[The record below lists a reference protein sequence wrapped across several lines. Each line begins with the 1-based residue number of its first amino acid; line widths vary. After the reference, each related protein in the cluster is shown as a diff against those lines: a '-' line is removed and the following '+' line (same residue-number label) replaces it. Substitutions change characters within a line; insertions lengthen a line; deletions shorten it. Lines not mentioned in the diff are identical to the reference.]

1 MRDEAYL
8 GVAHSVLGRRWQDRL
23 NDHSAREAQ
32 SIAAAHGVS
41 EVLARVIA
49 SRGADVHSAS
59 AFLAPRLRDAMPD
72 PSVLIDMDK
81 AVARLEQA
89 IEARESV
96 AIFGDYDVDGA
107 CSAALL
113 GEYLRHFGLQ
123 PIIHIPDRLTEGYGP
138 NIEAITA
145 LRERGAS
152 LLVCVDCG
160 TSGHGPLEEAAR
172 LGMEVIVL
180 DHHQAPEVL
189 PAVLALVNANR
200 QDDLSGL
207 GHLCAAGV
215 VFLTLVGLN
224 RSVRAKI
231 AKWSEVVSGSRED
244 FASKKE
250 FPDLIAAL
258 DLVALATVADVV
270 PLTGLN
276 RAFVAQG
283 LKVLRGRERIGLVAL
298 ADVARLD
305 AEPEAWHLGFLLGP
319 RINAGGRIGDAALGA
334 RLLMTENADEA
345 REIAA
350 KLDHLNRERQAVEE
364 AMLAEAEE
372 EAIALAGQNL
382 DGPDDAGRAVLVVTG
397 ERWHPGIVGIVA
409 GRIKERFQRPAFA
422 IARAEGAEYATGS
435 GRSIAGVDL
444 GAAVR
449 AALDAGIII
458 KGGGHAMAAGAT
470 LAPDRIVEFS
480 SFLEAR
486 LGSAITTS
494 READALLIDAAL
506 TAESLTPDFVI
517 DLARAGPF
525 GQGNPEPVIVL
536 PAHKLVDIRELR
548 GGHLKLTFLSPNGA
562 RIEAMAFRAMGRPLG
577 EAIVKARGQAVH
589 IAATAGRD
597 NWGGRL
603 RVSLRVLDLAPIR

>member
-1 MRDEAYL
+1 MAAEAYL
-8 GVAHSVLGRRWQDRL
+8 GVTRSALGRRWRDRL
-23 NDHSAREAQ
+23 DD
-32 SIAAAHGVS
+32 AAARDAEAIRTALGIPDI
-41 EVLARVIA
+41 LARIMA
-49 SRGADVHSAS
+49 GRGASLADAE
-59 AFLAPRLRDAMPD
+59 AFLNPRLREAMPD
-72 PSVLIDMDK
+72 PSVMVDLDK
-81 AVARLEQA
+81 AVARLAGA
-89 IEARESV
+89 IRSNERV

-113 GEYLRHFGLQ
+113 GDYLRALGLD
-123 PIIHIPDRLTEGYGP
+123 PAIHIPDRLTEGYGP
-138 NIEAITA
+138 NVEAITRLA
-145 LRERGAS
+145 GEGAR

-172 LGMEVIVL
+172 LGMDVLVL

-189 PAVLALVNANR
+189 PKVYALVNPNR

-224 RSVRAKI
+224 RALKAKS
-231 AKWSEVVSGSRED
+231 SEPL
-244 FASKKE
+244 
-250 FPDLIAAL
+250 PDLIAAL
-258 DLVALATVADVV
+258 DLVALASVADVV

-283 LKVLRGRERIGLVAL
+283 LKVMRARARPGLVAL

-334 RLLMTENADEA
+334 RLLMTRDADEA

-350 KLDHLNRERQAVEE
+350 RLDGLNRERQTVEE

-372 EAIALAGQNL
+372 EALRLAGL
-382 DGPDDAGRAVLVVTG
+382 HETDRAVLVVSG
-397 ERWHPGIVGIVA
+397 ANWHPGIVGIVA

-422 IARAEGAEYATGS
+422 IASGEGGLATGS

-449 AALDAGIII
+449 AAVEAGILV
-458 KGGGHAMAAGAT
+458 KGGGHVMAAGVSLDAAKIGAFADFLDAR
-470 LAPDRIVEFS
+470 LAPAV
-480 SFLEAR
+480 A
-486 LGSAITTS
+486 AS

-506 TAESLTPDFVI
+506 TAESLVPDFVAE
-517 DLARAGPF
+517 LTRAGPF

-536 PAHKLVDIRELR
+536 PAHRLLDIRELK
-548 GGHLKLTFLSPNGA
+548 GGHLKLTVASSAGA
-562 RIEAMAFRAMGRPLG
+562 RVEAMAFRAAGRPLG
-577 EAIVKARGQAVH
+577 EAIMAARGKTVH
-589 IAATAGRD
+589 FAGNAGRD
-597 NWGGRL
+597 TWGGRA
-603 RVSLRVLDLAPIR
+603 RVTFRVADLAVVAG